1 MRREIRKIVS
11 VVFSDVAGS
20 TALAEQLDPESLR
33 RAMTRYFQVATQ
45 VHGRHGG
52 VVEKFIG
59 DAVMA
64 VFGIPCVHEDDAL
77 RAVRAAVELRDA
89 MAALNRELER
99 ELQVTLS
106 VRTGV
111 NTGLV
116 VAGGED
122 EGQPFV
128 TGDAVNVASRLERA
142 AGPGEV
148 LLGEATYRLVVDTV
162 DVEPVASFVPRG
174 KLTPVAVYRVL
185 TVAPAT
191 TGLAGRRDT
200 PLVGRAGE
208 LAMLDRILDHVIA
221 DQACQLVALLGD
233 PGVGKSR
240 LVRAFSERAQQRAVV
255 LYGCCPSYGS
265 GAAARVVGQLA
276 DQGTAAAGMETWPSG
291 VLRADPLAMFSDMRS
306 LLEGLGRCRP
316 VVVVVDDFHWAEPAV
331 AELVEYLRTFTREA
345 AVLLVVSAR
354 PQFLDRP
361 ASRSVGA
368 ADAILDLE
376 PLPASDAAEFAAHLC
391 GPGELEAA
399 TSDHVVV
406 MSEGNPLVLEELL
419 RSLGDGPRPGSVD
432 AGRPQGPPYP
442 SILDAVVGAEL
453 DRLPSGER
461 TVLELASVVGR
472 SFTCASVAALASSHL
487 RPQVGSLLLALARR
501 RLIRVAGQVRGEDG
515 FTFRHRILHEA
526 SYRAV
531 PKWRRAIL
539 HAHVAERLT
548 RAGTGT
554 SAEDETIGQHLEQ
567 AYQYLAQLA
576 GDQLLPP
583 AGLGSPARP
592 SLGSSRGRD
601 FAGGAI
607 RTA

>member
-1 MRREIRKIVS
+1 MRREVRKIVS

-20 TALAEQLDPESLR
+20 TALAEQLDPESLS
-33 RAMTRYFQVATQ
+33 RALTRYFQMARQ

-64 VFGIPCVHEDDAL
+64 VYGIPCVHEDDAL

-116 VAGGED
+116 LASVED

-128 TGDAVNVASRLERA
+128 AGDAVNVAARLEGA

-148 LLGEATYRLVVDTV
+148 LLGEATYRLVVDAV

-185 TVAPAT
+185 TVAPDAT
-191 TGLAGRRDT
+191 GPAGRKDT
-200 PLVGRAGE
+200 PLVGRAGD
-208 LAMLDRILDHVIA
+208 LAMLDRMLDRVIA
-221 DQACQLVALLGD
+221 GQACQLVALLGD

-240 LVRAFSERAQQRAVV
+240 LVRAFGERARQRAVV

-265 GAAARVVGQLA
+265 RAAAQVVGQLA
-276 DQGTAAAGMETWPSG
+276 DQGTAAAGTETWPSG
-291 VLRADPLAMFSDMRS
+291 TLPADPLAVLSGMRS
-306 LLEGLGRCRP
+306 MLEGLARRRP
-316 VVVVVDDFHWAEPAV
+316 VVMVVDDLHWAEPAI
-331 AELVEYLRTFTREA
+331 AELVEYLRTFVRDA
-345 AVLLVVSAR
+345 AVLLVVTAR

-361 ASRSVGA
+361 ASWTVGA
-368 ADAILDLE
+368 ADATLDLE
-376 PLPASDAAEFAAHLC
+376 PLPAGDAAELAAHLC
-391 GPGELEAA
+391 GPGGLDAGA
-399 TSDHVVV
+399 GDHVVV
-406 MSEGNPLVLEELL
+406 RAEGNPLVLEELL
-419 RSLGDGPRPGSVD
+419 RVLGDGDGPGSVD
-432 AGRPQGPPYP
+432 ARRPQEPPFP

-453 DRLPSGER
+453 DRLPAGER
-461 TVLELASVVGR
+461 TVLELACMAGR
-472 SFTCASVAALASSHL
+472 SFTWASVAALAPPHL

-501 RLIRVAGQVRGEDG
+501 RLLRVAGGERGEDG

-526 SYRAV
+526 TYRGI

-539 HAHVAERLT
+539 HARVAERPT
-548 RAGTGT
+548 RAGAGT
-554 SAEDETIGQHLEQ
+554 SAEDEAIGQHLEQ
-567 AYQYLAQLA
+567 AYRYLAQLA
-576 GDQLLPP
+576 GDQLPPP
-583 AGLGSPARP
+583 AGVASPARP
-592 SLGSSRGRD
+592 PSGVVAWS
-601 FAGGAI
+601 
-607 RTA
+607 

>member
-1 MRREIRKIVS
+1 MRREVRKIVS

-20 TALAEQLDPESLR
+20 TALAEQLDPEALR
-33 RAMTRYFQVATQ
+33 RAMTRYFDLARQ

-77 RAVRAAVELRDA
+77 RAVRAAVELRDE

-128 TGDAVNVASRLERA
+128 AGDAVNVAARLERA

-148 LLGEATYRLVVDTV
+148 LLGEATYRLVVGAV
-162 DVEPVASFVPRG
+162 DVEPAASFVPRG
-174 KLTPVAVYRVL
+174 KLTPVAVHRVL
-185 TVAPAT
+185 TVAPDAT
-191 TGLAGRRDT
+191 SRAGRPDT

-208 LAMLDRILDHVIA
+208 LAELDRILDGVVA
-221 DQACQLVALLGD
+221 GRTCQLVALLGD

-240 LVRAFSERAQQRAVV
+240 LVRAFGERARQRAVV

-276 DQGTAAAGMETWPSG
+276 DQGTAAAGTEAWPG
-291 VLRADPLAMFSDMRS
+291 GTLPADPLAVCSGMRS
-306 LLEGLGRCRP
+306 LLEGLARRRP
-316 VVVVVDDFHWAEPAV
+316 VVVVVDDLHWAEPAV
-331 AELVEYLRTFTREA
+331 AELVEYLRAFSREA
-345 AVLLVVSAR
+345 AVLLVVTAR
-354 PQFLDRP
+354 PQFLDGP
-361 ASRSVGA
+361 ARRTVGA
-368 ADAILDLE
+368 ADATLDLA
-376 PLPASDAAEFAAHLC
+376 PLAASDAAELAAHLC
-391 GPGELEAA
+391 GPDGLDAA
-399 TSDHVVV
+399 TSGHLVARA
-406 MSEGNPLVLEELL
+406 EGNPLVLEELL
-419 RSLGDGPRPGSVD
+419 RFQGDGDGPGPVD
-432 AGRPQGPPYP
+432 ARPPDGPPYP

-453 DRLPSGER
+453 DRLPAGER

-472 SFTCASVAALASSHL
+472 SFTCASVAALASPQL
-487 RPQVGSLLLALARR
+487 RQQVTSLLLALARR
-501 RLIRVAGQVRGEDG
+501 RLLRVAGPERGEDA

-526 SYRAV
+526 CYRGV

-539 HAHVAERLT
+539 HARVAERLT
-548 RAGTGT
+548 KAGAGT
-554 SAEDETIGQHLEQ
+554 SAEDEAVGRHLGQ

-583 AGLGSPARP
+583 AGLASPAP
-592 SLGSSRGRD
+592 VLGVAAWS
-601 FAGGAI
+601 
-607 RTA
+607 

>member
-1 MRREIRKIVS
+1 MRREVRKIVS

-20 TALAEQLDPESLR
+20 TALAEQLDPESLS
-33 RAMTRYFQVATQ
+33 RAMTRYFQVARQ

-89 MAALNRELER
+89 MASLNRELER

-116 VAGGED
+116 LASRED

-128 TGDAVNVASRLERA
+128 AGDAINVAARLERA

-148 LLGEATYRLVVDTV
+148 LLGEATYRLVVDAV
-162 DVEPVASFVPRG
+162 DVEPVTSFVPRG

-185 TVAPAT
+185 TVAPDA
-191 TGLAGRRDT
+191 TGLAGRLDT
-200 PLVGRAGE
+200 PLVGRAGD
-208 LAMLDRILDHVIA
+208 LALLDRILDRVIA
-221 DQACQLVALLGD
+221 GQVCQLVALLGD

-240 LVRAFSERAQQRAVV
+240 LVRAFAERAHQRAVV

-265 GAAARVVGQLA
+265 GAAAQVVGQLA
-276 DQGTAAAGMETWPSG
+276 DQGTAAAGTETWPSG
-291 VLRADPLAMFSDMRS
+291 TLPADPLAVFSGMRS
-306 LLEGLGRCRP
+306 LLEGLARRRP
-316 VVVVVDDFHWAEPAV
+316 VVVVVDDLHWAEPAI

-345 AVLLVVSAR
+345 AVLLVITAR

-361 ASRSVGA
+361 GCWTVGA
-368 ADAILDLE
+368 ADATLDLK
-376 PLPASDAAEFAAHLC
+376 PLPASDAAELAAHLC
-391 GPGELEAA
+391 GPGRLDAG

-406 MSEGNPLVLEELL
+406 RAEGNPLVLEELL
-419 RSLGDGPRPGSVD
+419 RFLGDGDGPGSVD
-432 AGRPQGPPYP
+432 TRRPEEPPFP

-453 DRLPSGER
+453 DRLPPGER
-461 TVLELASVVGR
+461 TVLELASVVGVVGQ
-472 SFTCASVAALASSHL
+472 SFTCASVAGLASPHL

-501 RLIRVAGQVRGEDG
+501 RLLRVAGRERDEDG

-526 SYRAV
+526 TYRGV

-539 HAHVAERLT
+539 HARIAERPT
-548 RAGTGT
+548 KAGAGT
-554 SAEDETIGQHLEQ
+554 SAEDEAIGQHLEQ
-567 AYQYLAQLA
+567 AYRYLAQLA
-576 GDQLLPP
+576 GDQLPP
-583 AGLGSPARP
+583 PGGVASPARP
-592 SLGSSRGRD
+592 PPGVVAWS
-601 FAGGAI
+601 
-607 RTA
+607 